1 MLDIKYA
8 VALVIG
14 FLIGALYN
22 ITKDA
27 IATSTIAAIA
37 SAIAA
42 GCSAWVAYR
51 TYKKQEEQELYGKDE
66 RLIYIVGQLVILY
79 NKLFSSYFGGSRNYE
94 VFEKATLLDRE
105 NFFNEENPLLYNL
118 LFPNKINEKMIELV
132 EAVSFWK
139 ASVPIKPRI
148 LFYDYYYVVKMLDT
162 ILEILFEIYCESK
175 VKRIY
180 MKNIL
185 SKLLKH
191 ERISEVEEN
200 IKDSRRI
207 WQRKHSEYYYVM
219 KDFDRLFY
227 VTNQILLIVTTSKSI
242 EEIEK
247 DVVSKFVIKIS
258 NGQLEYLLKEND
270 LRSYRVTDDISEIVF
285 ANMILRYRIRYN
297 IIQKNKLLQERS

>member
-8 VALVIG
+8 AALVTD
-14 FLIGALYN
+14 FPSCVLYN
-22 ITKDA
+22 ITKA
-27 IATSTIAAIA
+27 GISASTIAAIA
-37 SAIAA
+37 SAVAA

-51 TYKKQEEQELYGKDE
+51 TYENQKEQELYGKDE
-66 RLIYIVGQLVILY
+66 RLIYVVGQLVILY
-79 NKLFSSYFGGSRNYE
+79 NKLFSSYFGGSRNYK
-94 VFEKATLLDRE
+94 VFEKATLLDRK
-105 NFFNEENPLLYNL
+105 NFFNEENPLLYNS

-139 ASVPIKPRI
+139 GSVPIKPRI

-175 VKRIY
+175 AKRTY
-180 MKNIL
+180 MKNIV
-185 SKLLKH
+185 SKLLKY
-191 ERISEVEEN
+191 ERTSEVEEN
-200 IKDSRRI
+200 IKESRGI

-227 VTNQILLIVTTSKSI
+227 VTNKILLIAASSKSI
-242 EEIEK
+242 EKIEK

-258 NGQLEYLLKEND
+258 NGQLESLLKEND
-270 LRSYRVTDDISEIVF
+270 LRSYRSTDDISEIVF
-285 ANMILRYRIRYN
+285 ANMILGYRIRYN